1 MDLPGEA
8 EDSQVSICDIP
19 SLEPRSD
26 GKYSRALCDIAAE
39 EQSKKYKERNVPTNL
54 ELSNQIKELEV
65 KLSKKLFPQ

>member
-1 MDLPGEA
+1 MELSDKTKKMGEK
-8 EDSQVSICDIP
+8 
-19 SLEPRSD
+19 L
-26 GKYSRALCDIAAE
+26 KALCDIAAE

>member
-26 GKYSRALCDIAAE
+26 GKYSRVLAPHI
-39 EQSKKYKERNVPTNL
+39 QSGSLDRG
-54 ELSNQIKELEV
+54 ELSLN
-65 KLSKKLFPQ
+65 LSDLFLSTVMSRFCSSLTTSWL